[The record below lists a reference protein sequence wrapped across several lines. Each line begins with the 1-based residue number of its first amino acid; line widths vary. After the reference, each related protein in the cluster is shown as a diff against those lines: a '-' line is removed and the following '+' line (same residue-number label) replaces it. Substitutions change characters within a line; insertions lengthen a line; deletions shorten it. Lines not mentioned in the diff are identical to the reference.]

1 MTTTQTAAP
10 AFYIGKCTLGH
21 VHRYTATE
29 WAAVR
34 TNRSGK
40 YGYAICHCRTAITVR
55 PIKARITE
63 KECDGRC
70 TGAVGP
76 ACDCKCGGENHG
88 GAHAA

>member
-1 MTTTQTAAP
+1 MAQITTP
-10 AFYIGKCTLGH
+10 AHFIGKCTLGH
-21 VHRYTATE
+21 VHRYTAAE

-34 TNRSGK
+34 TVGSSK
-40 YGYAICHCRTAITVR
+40 YGYTECHCRTAITVR

-88 GAHAA
+88 ASHA